1 MKTMLLLS
9 VFSLAITVWTPV
21 RAAQFMELVEDA
33 YEVSAADVQLPNE
46 QGRTMYVKTCSDC
59 APTAMQTSAKTIFF
73 EEQGTVA
80 YTEFRELLK
89 QNYDSAVYVFYRPGT
104 NEVTRIVVS
113 PITRPSASP
122 AAPPAKPEQD
132 DQRRRP
138 GFRAGS

>member
-1 MKTMLLLS
+1 
-9 VFSLAITVWTPV
+9 
-21 RAAQFMELVEDA
+21 
-33 YEVSAADVQLPNE
+33 
-46 QGRTMYVKTCSDC
+46 
-59 APTAMQTSAKTIFF
+59 MQTSAKTIFF

-89 QNYDSAVYVFYRPGT
+89 QNYDSAVYVFFRPGT